1 MKPPRLTVLFAI
13 LPCLAL
19 TACGDGDRAE
29 RLKAAGPNPSLD
41 ALMRVADANAGARTF
56 GQCLACHTIG
66 KGELDRAGPNL
77 HGIMGKPVAGGSLRY
92 GYTAAL
98 ERVGGHWDR
107 VTMNRWLT
115 SPQRFAPGTKMTFPG
130 LPDPLARAD
139 VMAYLEREG
148 RSR

>member
-1 MKPPRLTVLFAI
+1 MIRYSVSFA
-13 LPCLAL
+13 LLSCLAL
-19 TACGDGDRAE
+19 GGCGDDGRAE

-41 ALMRVADANAGARTF
+41 ALMRVADADAGARTF
-56 GQCLACHTIG
+56 GQCMACHTIG

-77 HGIMGKPVAGGSLRY
+77 HDIMGKPVAGGSVRF

-98 ERVGGHWDR
+98 MKVGGRWDR
-107 VTMNRWLT
+107 ATMNRWLT

-139 VMAYLEREG
+139 VIAYLERE
-148 RSR
+148 SRQ

>member
-1 MKPPRLTVLFAI
+1 MIRYSVPFAI
-13 LPCLAL
+13 LSCLAL
-19 TACGDGDRAE
+19 GACGDDGRAD
-29 RLKAAGPNPSLD
+29 RLKAAGPHPSFD
-41 ALMRVADANAGARTF
+41 ALMRVADADAGARTF

-77 HGIMGKPVAGGSLRY
+77 HGIMGKPVAGGSVRF

-98 ERVGGHWDR
+98 MKVGGRWDR
-107 VTMNRWLT
+107 ATMNRWLT

-139 VMAYLEREG
+139 VIAYLEREG
-148 RSR
+148 RQ

>member
-1 MKPPRLTVLFAI
+1 MMPSRYRRSVLA
-13 LPCLAL
+13 LLSCLAL
-19 TACGDGDRAE
+19 AACGDDNRAE

-41 ALMRVADANAGARTF
+41 ALMRVADADAGARTF

-66 KGELDRAGPNL
+66 KGELDRVGPNL
-77 HGIMGKPVAGGSLRY
+77 HGIMGKPVAGGSARF

-98 ERVGGHWDR
+98 MGVGGRWDR
-107 VTMNRWLT
+107 ATMNRWLT

-139 VMAYLEREG
+139 VIAYLEREG
-148 RSR
+148 RE